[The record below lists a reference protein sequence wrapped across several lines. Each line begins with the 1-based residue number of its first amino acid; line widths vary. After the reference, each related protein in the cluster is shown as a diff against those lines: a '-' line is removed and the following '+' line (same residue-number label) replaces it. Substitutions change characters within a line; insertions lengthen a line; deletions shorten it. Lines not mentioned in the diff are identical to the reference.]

1 MLANI
6 VKERLGCK
14 TRGIELSLLQRCGAH
29 VASGTDI
36 AESFA
41 SGKAAVEAMVAG
53 ETDKMVGFACTRG
66 ADGYKCDTKLFDLAD
81 VANYEKKVPL
91 EWINEAGN
99 DVLEGFVEYAMPLIQ
114 GETPMQK
121 VNGLPDFAKLKK
133 VNP

>member
-1 MLANI
+1 M
-6 VKERLGCK
+6 
-14 TRGIELSLLQRCGAH
+14 
-29 VASGTDI
+29 
-36 AESFA
+36 
-41 SGKAAVEAMVAG
+41 
-53 ETDKMVGFACTRG
+53 
-66 ADGYKCDTKLFDLAD
+66 
-81 VANYEKKVPL
+81 ANYEKKVPL